1 MLLSRESE
9 SREQRL
15 TSLPVWGMAAVAA
28 KSIGFVSSRLE
39 LKSGFQHFLPADSGL
54 SLFISAMRL
63 LVPFSKGCLEG

>member
-1 MLLSRESE
+1 M
-9 SREQRL
+9 
-15 TSLPVWGMAAVAA
+15 PVWGMAAVAA